1 MPRGPLEALPL
12 ALSCYEVPSP
22 ASFFLLRGF
31 ALLERVVMDVA
42 GGVLMHVDA
51 LYMRF
56 WFKPRAKTRPVFQ
69 DIRLVA
75 FRRSGLSELGVVP

>member
-1 MPRGPLEALPL
+1 MSHIEASDL
-12 ALSCYEVPSP
+12 
-22 ASFFLLRGF
+22 FFLLRGF